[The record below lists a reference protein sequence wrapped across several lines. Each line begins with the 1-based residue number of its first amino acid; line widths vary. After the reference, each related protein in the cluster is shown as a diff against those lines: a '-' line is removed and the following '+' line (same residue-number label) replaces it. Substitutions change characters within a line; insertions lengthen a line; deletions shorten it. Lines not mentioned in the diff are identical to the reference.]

1 MLRKPLAALVLV
13 GAALAVA
20 APALAGNGGF
30 APVEPA
36 SPNAERIQDTYWLI
50 LAFTGV
56 IFVLVEGCLVY
67 FIIRYRRR
75 GRPVEDE
82 GPQIRGHN
90 RLELAWTVAPV
101 LILVAIGSFIFY
113 KLPGIKDVPS
123 ARAAAGGERL
133 EVVVEGR
140 QFYFNFTYPNGVVAV
155 DRLRVPV
162 NRVVRLEL
170 VAPPDDVIHSWWIPA
185 LGGKMDMI
193 PGQTNETWFQI
204 EREGLYRGQCA
215 ELCGV
220 QHSAM
225 LAAVEALPEEEFD
238 RWLEQQAGEQENPQG
253 ETALGRSTYRGA
265 CAKCHGFRREGLIG
279 PPLTEAAVANTENVE
294 NLVHN
299 GGRTMPAVGRNWD
312 DAQVQALIEYLQEGG
327 GDGG

>member
-1 MLRKPLAALVLV
+1 MLRKPLAALVLAV
-13 GAALAVA
+13 AALAVA

-30 APVEPA
+30 APVPPE
-36 SPNAERIQDTYWLI
+36 SPNAQAIEDTYWVI
-50 LAFTGV
+50 LAFTAF
-56 IFVLVEGCLVY
+56 IFVLVEGALIY
-67 FIIRYRRR
+67 FVIRYRRR
-75 GRPVEDE
+75 GRPAEQE

-101 LILVAIGSFIFY
+101 LILVVIGAFVFY
-113 KLPGIKDVPS
+113 TLPEIQDVPS
-123 ARAAAGGERL
+123 AQASGDERL

-170 VAPPDDVIHSWWIPA
+170 ISAPHDVIHSWWIPA

-193 PGQTNETWFQI
+193 PGRTNETWFQA

-220 QHSAM
+220 QHAAM
-225 LAAVEALPEEEFD
+225 LTAVEVLPEDEFD
-238 RWLEQQAGEQENPQG
+238 RWMEEQEAEQASPEG
-253 ETALGRSTYRGA
+253 VTALGRSTYRGV
-265 CAKCHGFRREGLIG
+265 CAKCHGFEREGLIG
-279 PPLTEAAVANTENVE
+279 PPLTAAAVENTENLE
-294 NLVHN
+294 RIIHE
-299 GGRTMPAVGRNWD
+299 GGDKMPPVGSDWE
-312 DAQVQALIEYLQEGG
+312 DAQLEAVIQYLQAESA
-327 GDGG
+327 DGR